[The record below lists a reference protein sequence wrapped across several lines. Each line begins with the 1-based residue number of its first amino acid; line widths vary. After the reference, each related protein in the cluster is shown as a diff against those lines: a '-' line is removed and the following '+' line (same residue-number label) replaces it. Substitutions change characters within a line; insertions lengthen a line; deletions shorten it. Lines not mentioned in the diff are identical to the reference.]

1 MQLNNL
7 KPAWKQIKLLNG
19 MQPIES
25 EVILSMIEE
34 SGSLDKPKLQIVFF
48 NVVMFI
54 VITIFC
60 QGG

>member
-7 KPAWKQIKLLNG
+7 RPAWKQIKLLNAL
-19 MQPIES
+19 QPIAS
-25 EVILSMIEE
+25 EEILSIIEG
-34 SGSLDKPKLQIVFF
+34 SGNSDRPKLQSVFF